1 MTLVL
6 GIVGMAAWAQV
17 KEELKDSVTEAS
29 KDSIAMDARMESVT
43 ITAQRPLVTHD
54 IDRVKYDVEHDDEA
68 KTITVLDMLRR
79 VPYVSVDGEDNI
91 KVKGSSA
98 FKIYRNG
105 RLDHALSKN
114 ARDILRTMPA
124 SMVKRVEVITE
135 PGARED
141 AEGAEAILNIVLMDN
156 RKMEGV
162 TGSLSGNINTLL
174 HPNVGANLLTQVGK
188 FTAQADYG
196 YGGMSKRETQT
207 PVDSWTQYSR
217 TGNRMEALGEQKSP
231 GSVHYADV
239 SMSYETDSLNLL
251 SASIGGYFYDLNV
264 QDNQHITMTDNSGG
278 LLYSYDIHHRMP
290 GYFHHSWNG
299 RLDYEHRTRREGE
312 RWNVSYMMALTRQ
325 HTDNEAEYA
334 NMVTVPFAYTGD
346 VTRTRERFTEHTL
359 QLDWLRPMGK
369 GHQMEVGT
377 KYIHRMNRSRTM
389 QELTGTAYNTDT
401 RFRHR
406 TQVASL
412 YGDYIYRRKDW
423 SARAGLRYEYGR
435 MQGDGFHSN
444 LHDVV
449 PQLSGKWQIN
459 DRQSLKLSFTTN
471 IRRPGIEYLNPA
483 VVRTPSSVSQGNKFL
498 RSSRAQSIYLIYSY
512 MGRKI
517 TLNLA
522 PAFKWSDGGIGTV
535 VTTSGD
541 VMHTT
546 YANVLDHRRVQ
557 LEGYVQWKPWKGT
570 SLTANF
576 NMGRN
581 RYDNSSLDLS
591 LAKWS
596 GFLYGYAQQ
605 ELWWKLRL
613 TVAGYGQIGR
623 EVSNV
628 YGYREPWWAGTLSLQ
643 RSFLRDDRLS
653 VRLSAAIPFT
663 RYKDYRSRIVQGDYT
678 ASYHSHGCSR
688 SFTLALTWRFG
699 HLKAEVKRAETS
711 IENDDI
717 VGGITKGH

>member
-1 MTLVL
+1 MSLLSLVVM
-6 GIVGMAAWAQV
+6 GTKAQTQAE
-17 KEELKDSVTEAS
+17 KADSLLEARL
-29 KDSIAMDARMESVT
+29 DSIEMEAELRGVSV
-43 ITAQRPLVTHD
+43 TAQRALVTQD
-54 IDRVKYDVEHDDEA
+54 IDRIGYDVEHDEDA
-68 KTITVLDMLRR
+68 RTQTVLDMLRK
-79 VPYVSVDGEDNI
+79 VPFVTVDGDDNI
-91 KVKGSSA
+91 LVKGSSA
-98 FKIYRNG
+98 FKVYKNG

-141 AEGAEAILNIVLMDN
+141 AEGTEAILNIVLMDN
-156 RKMEGV
+156 CKMEGV

-217 TGNRMEALGEQKSP
+217 TGNRMEAWGEQKSP

-377 KYIHRMNRSRTM
+377 KYIHRMNKSRTM

-412 YGDYIYRRKDW
+412 YGDYIYRRNDW

-512 MGRKI
+512 MGLKI

-613 TVAGYGQIGR
+613 TIAGYGQIGR

-678 ASYHSHGCSR
+678 ASYHSQGCSR
-688 SFTLALTWRFG
+688 AFTLSLSYRFG
-699 HLKAEVKRAETS
+699 RLQSSVRKTETS

-717 VGGITKGH
+717 VGGITKDH

>member
-1 MTLVL
+1 MSLLSLVVM
-6 GIVGMAAWAQV
+6 GTKAQTQAE
-17 KEELKDSVTEAS
+17 KADSLLEARL
-29 KDSIAMDARMESVT
+29 DSIEMEAELRGVSV
-43 ITAQRPLVTHD
+43 TAQRALVTQD
-54 IDRVKYDVEHDDEA
+54 IDRIGYDVEHDEDA
-68 KTITVLDMLRR
+68 RTQTILDMLRK
-79 VPYVSVDGEDNI
+79 VPFVTVDGDDNI
-91 KVKGSSA
+91 LVKGSSA
-98 FKIYRNG
+98 FKVYKNG

-141 AEGAEAILNIVLMDN
+141 AEGTEAILNIVLMDN
-156 RKMEGV
+156 CKMEGV

-251 SASIGGYFYDLNV
+251 SASIGGFFYDLNV

-377 KYIHRMNRSRTM
+377 KYIHRMNKSRTM
-389 QELTGTAYNTDT
+389 LELTGTAYNTDT

-435 MQGDGFHSN
+435 MQSDGFHSN

-613 TVAGYGQIGR
+613 TIAGYGQIGR

-678 ASYHSHGCSR
+678 ASYHSQGCSR

-699 HLKAEVKRAETS
+699 HLKTEVKRAETS